1 METVSTAG
9 TDGENL
15 DPQSGELARLLSEL
29 VRAGY
34 TFTFQV
40 VPNEWGAITNAEVI
54 FERALQP
61 EALQKVQEEI
71 EALKE
76 GSAPQAPIHWKFS
89 PFEPISLYKAVKRF
103 HHLFVENNHSR
114 EL

>member
-15 DPQSGELARLLSEL
+15 DPQSIELARLLVEL

-34 TFTFQV
+34 IFTFQV
-40 VPNEWGAITNAEVI
+40 VPNEWGAITDAEIV

-61 EALQKVQEEI
+61 EPLQTVQEEI

-76 GSAPQAPIHWKFS
+76 GNPPQAPIHWKFN
-89 PFEPISLYKAVKRF
+89 PFEPLSVYDAVKRF
-103 HHLFVENNHSR
+103 HHLFLDHPPTA
-114 EL
+114 

>member
-15 DPQSGELARLLSEL
+15 DPQSGELARLLVEL

-61 EALQKVQEEI
+61 ERLQTVQEEI
-71 EALKE
+71 KE
-76 GSAPQAPIHWKFS
+76 QKEENPPQAPIHWKFN
-89 PFEPISLYKAVKRF
+89 PFEPLSVYEAIKRF
-103 HHLFVENNHSR
+103 HHLFVER
-114 EL
+114 TQEE

>member
-15 DPQSGELARLLSEL
+15 DPQSGELARLLVEL

-40 VPNEWGAITNAEVI
+40 VPNEWGAITNAEII
-54 FERALQP
+54 FERALQLEP
-61 EALQKVQEEI
+61 LQTMQEEL
-71 EALKE
+71 EELKA
-76 GSAPQAPIHWKFS
+76 GNPPQAPIHWKFN
-89 PFEPISLYKAVKRF
+89 PFEPLSLYMAIKRF
-103 HHLFVENNHSR
+103 HHLFVANGRAE
-114 EL
+114 

>member
-15 DPQSGELARLLSEL
+15 DPQSGELARLLVEL

-40 VPNEWGAITNAEVI
+40 IPNEWGAITDAEIV

-61 EALQKVQEEI
+61 EPLLTVQEEL

-76 GSAPQAPIHWKFS
+76 GNAPQAPIHWKFN
-89 PFEPISLYKAVKRF
+89 PFEPLSLYEAIKRF
-103 HHLFVENNHSR
+103 HHLFVEKAPMV
-114 EL
+114 

>member
-15 DPQSGELARLLSEL
+15 DPQSGELARLLVEL
-29 VRAGY
+29 LRAGY
-34 TFTFQV
+34 IFTFQV

-61 EALQKVQEEI
+61 EPLQTVQEEI

-76 GSAPQAPIHWKFS
+76 GMAPQSPLHWKFN
-89 PFEPISLYKAVKRF
+89 PFEPLSLFMAVKRF
-103 HHLFVENNHSR
+103 HHLFVENAHSG
-114 EL
+114 